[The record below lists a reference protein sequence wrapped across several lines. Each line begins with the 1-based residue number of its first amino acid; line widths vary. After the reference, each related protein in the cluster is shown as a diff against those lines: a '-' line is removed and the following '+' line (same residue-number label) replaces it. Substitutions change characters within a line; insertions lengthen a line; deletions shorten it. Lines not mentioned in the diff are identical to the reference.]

1 MGQRSMNVAIVGCGL
16 IGRKRAKSVQRGRRL
31 IDASEAGE
39 PLPTMTLPKL
49 AGSPTSVEST
59 TSGAG
64 REGPLFLLDRD
75 NVVQAVTDQSL
86 GIPIRCCHR
95 PEDDRVPIGLDEL
108 GIGCP

>member
-1 MGQRSMNVAIVGCGL
+1 
-16 IGRKRAKSVQRGRRL
+16 
-31 IDASEAGE
+31 
-39 PLPTMTLPKL
+39 MTLPKL

-86 GIPIRCCHR
+86 GIPIRYFHR